1 MDPSVVEWRK
11 AERSRLLAARK
22 EPSRETYIRWS
33 EAIELRLVEQ
43 IGALAPKLL
52 GAYWPH
58 RDEYDPMPIAAWQ
71 AGCNGDVALP
81 AVTAR
86 GQPLEYRPW
95 GPDVPMAPGRFSF
108 GIPEPVAGPAV
119 FPDVLLVPLLG
130 FDAAGYRLGYGGG
143 YFDRTLAAWPARP
156 RTIGVGFEIGRM
168 PTIHPQPHDIP
179 LDMIV
184 TEAGVFLGQ
193 KRTKELYDQ
202 FGTRYPRNSS

>member
-1 MDPSVVEWRK
+1 VDQPIADWRRS
-11 AERSRLLAARK
+11 ERSRLLAARK
-22 EPSRETYIRWS
+22 EPDCDAYVRWS

-43 IGALAPKLL
+43 LSRLTPGVL

-58 RDEYDPMPIAAWQ
+58 RDEYDPMPLAAWH
-71 AGCNGDVALP
+71 AGRNGDVALP
-81 AVTAR
+81 AVVMR

-95 GPDVPMAPGRFSF
+95 SPDAPMAPGSFSF
-108 GIPEPVAGPAV
+108 GIPEPLNGPAV

-143 YFDRTLAAWPARP
+143 YFDRTLAAWLVRP
-156 RTIGVGFEIGRM
+156 KTIGVGFEIGRL

-184 TEAGVFLGQ
+184 TEAGVFTAG
-193 KRTKELYDQ
+193 
-202 FGTRYPRNSS
+202 